1 MKLSRIHISR
11 RSQCYPSCAAIHNS
25 DWPTCIATHCR
36 DSEHFTRPFVRSK
49 TGSMPTGQSLAR
61 PFGRLQQAEA
71 IGKNVELMMRG
82 STSMVAL
89 GSRYNNIQPHSSQ
102 LRRLPLFINRH
113 TTAIF
118 YHYIHS
124 SSFKASYALHTV
136 SLTSI
141 QQQQSHNI
149 VSQRWHLTQRT
160 SRVLP
165 LMAKKSRSTLARL
178 LSSRVLRRTLPR
190 GR

>member
-1 MKLSRIHISR
+1 MSCRSQRSHKRIRVHISGYSR
-11 RSQCYPSCAAIHNS
+11 YYPSCAAMYSS

-36 DSEHFTRPFVRSK
+36 ASKIFTSPFVRSK
-49 TGSMPTGQSLAR
+49 ADSVPTGQLLAR

-82 STSMVAL
+82 SASMVAL

-113 TTAIF
+113 TTAIL

-124 SSFKASYALHTV
+124 SSSKASYALHTV

-141 QQQQSHNI
+141 QQQSHNI
-149 VSQRWHLTQRT
+149 TLFHNDGT
-160 SRVLP
+160 SRRERHRCCL
-165 LMAKKSRSTLARL
+165 
-178 LSSRVLRRTLPR
+178 
-190 GR
+190 